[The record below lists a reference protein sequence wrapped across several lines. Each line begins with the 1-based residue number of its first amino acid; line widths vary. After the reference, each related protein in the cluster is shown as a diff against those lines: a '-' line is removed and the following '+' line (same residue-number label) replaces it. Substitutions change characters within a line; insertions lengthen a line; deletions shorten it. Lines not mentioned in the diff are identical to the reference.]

1 MKWKSA
7 LKAEEAALLATG
19 LDRYKTIKNLRADLP
34 MPWEDPSDSDDP
46 QVFDLVA
53 KAEMAEELYEALCE
67 EILVADLYS
76 QNRSSVK
83 SILEIAIRVQLSEYD
98 ICAASDCCTV
108 TKQSLAK
115 WFWQHDQ
122 RIAKLFWADINDELA
137 KPLPTLIKTAIEK
150 DTSTKSANSY
160 LKTIYALS
168 DALVDGLTGKPN
180 TDAECILAALATK
193 GVDAP
198 VGKKTLADYLA
209 KAKEL

>member
-7 LKAEEAALLATG
+7 LKPEEAALLATG

-115 WFWQHDQ
+115 WFWQHDKQ
-122 RIAKLFWADINDELA
+122 IAKLFWAEINDEVA
-137 KPLPTLIKTAIEK
+137 RSLPKEINTEIEK
-150 DTSTKSANSY
+150 SPSTKSANSY

-168 DALVDGLTGKPN
+168 DALVGGLTGKPN
-180 TDAECILAALATK
+180 TDADCVLVVLAGK
-193 GVDAP
+193 NVEAP
-198 VGKKTLADYLA
+198 VGAKALAGYLA
-209 KAKEL
+209 KGKEL